1 MREKRSPWSGSE
13 VESLKETFCALTVGQ
28 FWVSTWIPSLV
39 SMDYVIEASHDCPTI
54 NVGTE
59 IVTVDGD
66 HDDAAKVIGALSI
79 DQ

>member
-1 MREKRSPWSGSE
+1 MRLHRRSVLG
-13 VESLKETFCALTVGQ
+13 LYL
-28 FWVSTWIPSLV
+28 IPSLV

>member
-1 MREKRSPWSGSE
+1 
-13 VESLKETFCALTVGQ
+13 
-28 FWVSTWIPSLV
+28 
-39 SMDYVIEASHDCPTI
+39 MDYVIEASHDCPTI